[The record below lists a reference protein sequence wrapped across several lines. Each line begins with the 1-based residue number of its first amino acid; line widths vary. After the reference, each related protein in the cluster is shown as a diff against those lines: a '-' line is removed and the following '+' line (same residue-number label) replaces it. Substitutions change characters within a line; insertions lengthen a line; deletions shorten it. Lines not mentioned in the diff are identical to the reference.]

1 MELVR
6 LFTLMVMF
14 TKEVTRMGKDVDK
27 DCVSLARLVLF
38 TKESG
43 KRTNH
48 LVTVGFF
55 HCLMKLLR
63 LDLMVIESLTV
74 RLRSFS
80 LTVNSS
86 KEFSRVT
93 RGMQQVLTIT

>member
-55 HCLMKLLR
+55 SLPNEI
-63 LDLMVIESLTV
+63 IEA
-74 RLRSFS
+74 RFDGYR
-80 LTVNSS
+80 
-86 KEFSRVT
+86 
-93 RGMQQVLTIT
+93 ITDG